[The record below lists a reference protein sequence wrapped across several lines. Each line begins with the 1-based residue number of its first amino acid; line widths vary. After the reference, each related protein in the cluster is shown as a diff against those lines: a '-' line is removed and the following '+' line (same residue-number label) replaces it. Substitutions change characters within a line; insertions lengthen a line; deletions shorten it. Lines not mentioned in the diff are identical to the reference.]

1 MQVIPGCRWLA
12 VSCWLLQVAACF
24 YRPSKQPAKSI
35 RPNFTAGVSVSL
47 SEFSAPASAFPPM
60 SKAACPRTFVSSS
73 PPLVP
78 YYPATPSHWLALLC
92 FAAAQSSHRCC
103 CARLCL
109 CKRKAE
115 PERANSAA
123 QRSTAPSNGAR
134 ANKKHQGTQ
143 IRPRRDPLQVSYTG
157 AIRYPPCTGNPRG
170 GTTVTCFQM
179 RQNKKSQKKH
189 WPVATLLLTATCSKY
204 RGYPTPPYLKPH
216 SRG

>member
-12 VSCWLLQVAACF
+12 VSCRLLQVAAQCF
-24 YRPSKQPAKSI
+24 CRPSKTTSQKYPSKLH
-35 RPNFTAGVSVSL
+35 RWCVSL
-47 SEFSAPASAFPPM
+47 SEFSAPASAFLPM
-60 SKAACPRTFVSSS
+60 SNAACPRTFVSSS

-78 YYPATPSHWLALLC
+78 YYPTHPSHWLALLC

-115 PERANSAA
+115 PERANSA
-123 QRSTAPSNGAR
+123 TPSDGAR

-143 IRPRRDPLQVSYTG
+143 VRPRRDPLQVSYTG

-179 RQNKKSQKKH
+179 RQNKKSQKSIGQ
-189 WPVATLLLTATCSKY
+189 WPLFF
-204 RGYPTPPYLKPH
+204 
-216 SRG
+216 

>member
-1 MQVIPGCRWLA
+1 MCAWCARVPHAGHPRLPLAGCKLLA
-12 VSCWLLQVAACF
+12 TASCCSSVSADQA
-24 YRPSKQPAKSI
+24 KQPAKSI

-47 SEFSAPASAFPPM
+47 SEFSAPASAFLPM

-78 YYPATPSHWLALLC
+78 YNPATPSHWLALLC

-123 QRSTAPSNGAR
+123 QHPAMERERTRNTRARKSDLVGIPS
-134 ANKKHQGTQ
+134 
-143 IRPRRDPLQVSYTG
+143 
-157 AIRYPPCTGNPRG
+157 
-170 GTTVTCFQM
+170 
-179 RQNKKSQKKH
+179 KS
-189 WPVATLLLTATCSKY
+189 
-204 RGYPTPPYLKPH
+204 PTPGPFVTRRAQEIQEAERRLRV
-216 SRG
+216 SRCGKTRRAKKA